1 MSRTRVDRR
10 RGLIV
15 HCLRWIFRFFGALSL
30 FCCVC
35 FAAMLIA
42 GPIFGSS
49 ADVQIV
55 GGYGVFLYKT
65 EIYFA
70 KISYPM
76 QGFDDFLGAPGGE
89 IQVFLRGA
97 SYNAAAICNSPS
109 CGAAGFYAVDQPL
122 AQRPDGFISP
132 GVQAFALPLWIAAM
146 AAGLICWGV
155 LGMGARCLPCHV
167 AGTCSSCGY
176 DLRASKDRC
185 PECGTPIPL
194 DKTRDRPAGEDL
206 KPPETDPPAEPLGP
220 A

>member
-1 MSRTRVDRR
+1 MSRTRIDCRSS
-10 RGLIV
+10 LFA
-15 HCLRWIFRFFGALSL
+15 HCLRWVFRFFGLLSL

-35 FAAMLIA
+35 FGTLLIA

-65 EIYFA
+65 EVYCG

-97 SYNAAAICNSPS
+97 SYNVAAICGSPS
-109 CGAAGFYAVDQPL
+109 RGAAGFYAVNQPP

-132 GVQAFALPLWIAAM
+132 GVQAFAMPLWIAAV
-146 AAGLICWGV
+146 AAGLICWGAFA
-155 LGMGARCLPCHV
+155 MGARCLPRRA
-167 AGTCSSCGY
+167 AGTCSRCGY
-176 DLRASKDRC
+176 DLRASKERC

-194 DKTRDRPAGEDL
+194 DKTGDRPPGKDS
-206 KPPETDPPAEPLGP
+206 KPPPTDPPSEPLGP
-220 A
+220 E